1 MSLLHAAYY
10 SVLVPLFVV
19 PSAEINIVFAGGPQG
34 IEDPCQFMGGGGDS
48 LRGTETGTD
57 QPVETPK
64 GRRTVGE

>member
-1 MSLLHAAYY
+1 MSLLHTAYY

-19 PSAEINIVFAGGPQG
+19 PSAEINILFAGRPQG
-34 IEDPCQFMGGGGDS
+34 IEDPRQFMSGGDDS

-57 QPVETPK
+57 PPVETPE